1 MLGRQNGKECSIH
14 RGYRT
19 MLECVRCGELD
30 CSRCMVQTPKGSR
43 CRYCARRLK
52 PLAFEANIKQYLA
65 AYAATM
71 GLGGVL
77 GAVFV
82 VTLYR
87 FAWIPFLVVILAA
100 GIGYL
105 VGNAVSLA
113 TNGKRGRG
121 LSLVATSGVVMAYTA
136 ATAVALFRPGAVRYN
151 FIDAGLALLFLT
163 LSLYIAVSRFK

>member
-1 MLGRQNGKECSIH
+1 MLKRQSGKECSIH
-14 RGYRT
+14 RGVVT
-19 MLECVRCGELD
+19 MLECIRCGELD

-43 CRYCARRLK
+43 CRYCERRLK
-52 PLAFEANIKQYLA
+52 PLVFESSIKRYLA

-82 VTLYR
+82 ATLYR

-105 VGNAVSLA
+105 VGKVVSLA

-121 LSLVATSGVVMAYTA
+121 LSLVATSGVVMAYAA